1 MDIVYIVTHTHELPG
16 GQEDIKF
23 IGVYGSNESAEK
35 AVERA
40 SVKAGFAETKEGFF
54 IEGYQL
60 GKDHWTEG
68 FFTYTPGEGHE

>member
-1 MDIVYIVTHTHELPG
+1 MDVVYIVTHTNELPD

-23 IGVYGSNESAEK
+23 IGVYDSKESAEK

-40 SVKAGFAETKEGFF
+40 SLKAGFSETKEGFF
-54 IEGYQL
+54 VERYQL

-68 FFTYTPGEGHE
+68 FFTYIPEKDSE